1 MKTTHRAFSY
11 ESDDFTRMC
20 RFVADDNRARGGRAI
35 WHLGRM
41 VDWKY
46 GLYNP
51 VKFMPDNFAKEAELW
66 FDAFG
71 DVCGMVLSED
81 FGSELTLLVRR
92 QWEHL
97 APEMLV
103 FAKVHW
109 GNRYDAL
116 TFSLPEGETAI
127 EAALVNA
134 GFSLQDTLEITNVF
148 DTARFAEAVLHIPDG
163 FRFESMAENGDYTS
177 HDNMRRNAF
186 QSTCEPE
193 LDRLLRDYTR
203 RSPIYMPE
211 TDFVLIDAD
220 GRHVSG
226 CEAFIDR
233 WNGLAEIERVCTI
246 REEWGKGYARQ
257 VLTGC
262 LRRLYALGIPRA
274 VLAGSYDKTRHLYG
288 SLGHVDAYNRLSYE
302 WKKQVR

>member
-1 MKTTHRAFSY
+1 MKTSHRAFCF
-11 ESDDFTRMC
+11 ESDDFTHMC
-20 RFVADDNRARGGRAI
+20 RFVTEDNHTRGERAI

-51 VKFMPDNFAKEAELW
+51 AKFMPDNFSKEAELW

-71 DVCGMVLSED
+71 EICGVVLSED

-92 QWEHL
+92 SWEHL
-97 APEMLV
+97 APEMIS
-103 FAKVHW
+103 FAKTHW
-109 GNRYDAL
+109 GNRYEAL

-127 EAALVNA
+127 EAALANA
-134 GFSLQDTLEITNVF
+134 GFSRQDTLEVTNIF
-148 DTARFAEAVLHIPDG
+148 DTAQFSNTVLALPAG
-163 FRFESMAENGDYTS
+163 FRFESMAENGDYAA
-177 HDNMRRNAF
+177 HDTLRRNAF

-203 RSPIYMPE
+203 RSPMYAPQ

-233 WNGLAEIERVCTI
+233 WNGLAEIERVCTL
-246 REEWGKGYARQ
+246 REEWGKGCARL

-262 LRRLYALGIPRA
+262 LKRLHALGISRA
-274 VLAGSYDKTRHLYG
+274 VLAGGYDKTRHLYG

-302 WKKQVR
+302 WKNR